1 MNRIFVAVLLAFLA
15 SAANAQTPDAAARI
29 AAAREQ
35 AAAAGIPAVLLD
47 NKIAEGQAKGVAPE
61 RIAGAIERRLASLIR
76 ARGVMGAW
84 PGVRLSPAD
93 LKVGADA
100 LEAGVDEAVLGA
112 LVRSTP
118 ADRRTVA
125 VAVLAQ
131 LVQGGEP
138 STRALQRVQVALRG
152 DPQAL
157 QNLPARLAAEN
168 GRGQLHA
175 GSNPGQPNLV
185 GPPARGGPPASVPAA
200 GLGAGA
206 NRPAGRAKP

>member
-1 MNRIFVAVLLAFLA
+1 MNRIVVAALLVLLA
-15 SAANAQTPDAAARI
+15 SAANAQTPDAAGRI

-35 AAAAGIPAVLLD
+35 AIAAGIPAALLD
-47 NKIAEGQAKGVAPE
+47 NKVAEGQAKGVAPE
-61 RIAGAIERRLASLIR
+61 RIAAAIERRLASLIR
-76 ARGVMGAW
+76 ARGVMAAW
-84 PGVRLSPAD
+84 PGVRLSAAD

-118 ADRRTVA
+118 ADRRA
-125 VAVLAQ
+125 VAISVLAQ

-138 STRALQRVQVALRG
+138 SVRALQRLQVALRQ

-157 QNLPARLAAEN
+157 QNLPAKLAAEN

-175 GSNPGQPNLV
+175 GGDPAQPNLV
-185 GPPARGGPPASVPAA
+185 GPGRGVPAAVPAA
-200 GLGAGA
+200 GIPAGA